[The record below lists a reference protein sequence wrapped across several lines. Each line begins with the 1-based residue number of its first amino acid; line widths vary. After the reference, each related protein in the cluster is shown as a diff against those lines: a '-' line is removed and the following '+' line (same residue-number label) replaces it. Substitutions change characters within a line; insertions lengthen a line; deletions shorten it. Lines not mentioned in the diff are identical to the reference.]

1 MKKITLFFAIVF
13 LVLSACKDSSDPFSK
28 NWDICIYG
36 GTSAGVIAAYSAKM
50 MGMSV
55 IMIEPG
61 KHLGGLTAG
70 GLGYTD
76 IGNKYAVTGLS
87 REFYRRTGQHYNTF
101 EAWTFEPHVA
111 EKIFNDIISKAEI
124 PVLFEHRI
132 ISSEVEN
139 GWIRSIKLENAGD
152 QDNGSKKILHGRY
165 YMDCTYEGDL
175 LARAGVSY
183 TVGREDNSM
192 YGETYNGVQ
201 LRDLHQFP
209 DGIDPYKIP
218 GDPSSGLLWGISQE
232 ELQPDGT
239 GDKKVQAYN
248 FRLCMTRDPENF
260 IPVNEPENYDP
271 ARYELLRRVMYQR
284 DKSGIKQNLGH
295 YLKID
300 MMPGGKTDINNNGPQ
315 STDFIGMNY
324 DYPEADYE
332 TREKIIKDHEDY
344 IKGLIYFLGH
354 DPGVTEDLRQKM
366 LSWGWARDEFTDN
379 GGFPHQMYVR
389 EARRMIGEYI
399 MTEHNCIGDSTV
411 HDGIGLAAYTM
422 DSHNCQRIVVNGMVK
437 NEGDVQIGGFPPY
450 EISYRSIMPKRNECK
465 NLTIPVCL
473 SATHIAFGSI
483 RMEPVFMVLAQ
494 AAAVASSFALDDKI
508 PVQDIDV
515 MVLKE
520 KLEND
525 PLLDGTTPDILVD
538 NSFGD
543 KVEIVGKWNIN
554 SSWMGQYMSDCLI
567 SDPSIKEEK
576 RIIFKPEIAITGTY
590 HIYFYCPNKPWQADF
605 ASWPTAVPVK
615 ITFGENE
622 EIKVINPEANKFNW
636 ADMGEY
642 RLDSG
647 KTCQIEVIADTV
659 SLPVPSDAVILVPI
673 K

>member
-1 MKKITLFFAIVF
+1 MV
-13 LVLSACKDSSDPFSK
+13 LVLNTCKESEDPFSGTY
-28 NWDICIYG
+28 DICIYG

-55 IMIEPG
+55 VLIEPG
-61 KHLGGLTAG
+61 THLGGLTAG

-111 EKIFNDIISKAEI
+111 EKIFNDIINKAGI
-124 PVLFEHRI
+124 PVIYEYRI
-132 ISSEVEN
+132 ISAEMSD
-139 GWIRSIKLENAGD
+139 GWIKSIELEHAGGND
-152 QDNGSKKILHGRY
+152 TGLAGKIHGKY
-165 YMDCTYEGDL
+165 FVDCTYEGDL

-183 TVGREDNSM
+183 TVGREDNNL
-192 YGETYNGVQ
+192 YGETLNGVQ
-201 LRDLHQFP
+201 LRDKHQFP
-209 DGIDPYKIP
+209 DGIDPYKTP
-218 GDPSSGLLWGISQE
+218 GDPSSGLLWGISPE
-232 ELQPDGT
+232 ELDPDGT

-248 FRLCMTRDPENF
+248 FRLCMTQNPENF
-260 IPVNEPENYDP
+260 IAVTEPDNYDP
-271 ARYELLRRVMYQR
+271 ARYELLRRVIHQR
-284 DKSGIKQNLGH
+284 EKSGMKQNLGH

-324 DYPEADYE
+324 DCPEADYE
-332 TREKIIKDHEDY
+332 TRKRIIQDHEDY

-354 DPGVTEDLRQKM
+354 DPGVPEDIRQRM
-366 LSWGWARDEFTDN
+366 LSWGWARDEFIDN

-389 EARRMIGEYI
+389 EARRMIGEYV

-437 NEGDVQIGGFPPY
+437 NEGDVQVGGFPPY
-450 EISYRSIMPKRNECK
+450 EISYRSIIPKRNECK
-465 NLTIPVCL
+465 NLTVPVCL

-494 AAAVASSFALDDKI
+494 AAAVASSFALDAGI
-508 PVQDIDV
+508 PLQDIDV
-515 MVLKE
+515 RVLQE
-520 KLEND
+520 KLKND

-538 NSFGD
+538 NSFRD
-543 KVEIVGKWNIN
+543 KIEVFGKWDIN

-567 SDPSIKEEK
+567 SDPSIKEEN
-576 RIIFKPEIAITGTY
+576 RIIFKPEIAVTGIY
-590 HIYFYCPNKPWQADF
+590 HIYFYCPHKPWQADF
-605 ASWPTAVPVK
+605 TGWPAAVPVK

-622 EIKVINPEANKFNW
+622 EIRIINPEANEFNW
-636 ADMGEY
+636 ADLGEY
-642 RLDSG
+642 RLDSD
-647 KTCQIEVIADTV
+647 KLCRIEIIADTV
-659 SLPVPSDAVILVPI
+659 TLNVPADAILLVPI
-673 K
+673 KK